1 VKYLLDTNVYI
12 EACRSEERRVQFRKA
27 FFPLLPFTFLSA
39 TVAYELAANA
49 SDQNTRELI
58 TDFAGRLERVGRT
71 VTPIFS
77 DWIEAS
83 EIMTR
88 IAQNE
93 KSWRSKLPQLQ
104 NDILIALSAR
114 RIGATVLTYNRE
126 DFLLIRRHKHFSV
139 RILKLEKEII
149 RPKR

>member
-12 EACRSEERRVQFRKA
+12 EACRSEESRKQFGKT

-39 TVAYELAANA
+39 TVAYELSVNAA
-49 SDQNTRELI
+49 DPRTRELI
-58 TDFAGRLERVGRT
+58 TDFVGRLDRVGRT

-77 DWIEAS
+77 DWLEAS

-88 IAQNE
+88 IAKSE

-114 RIGATVLTYNRE
+114 RIGATLLTYNRD
-126 DFLLIRRHKHFSV
+126 DFLLIRRHKHFSL
-139 RILKLEKEII
+139 RILKPEN
-149 RPKR
+149 

>member
-1 VKYLLDTNVYI
+1 MKYLLDTNVYI
-12 EACRSEERRVQFRKA
+12 EACRSNERRSQFGKT
-27 FFPLLPFTFLSA
+27 FLPLLPFTFLSA
-39 TVAYELAANA
+39 IVTYELSVNAA
-49 SDQNTRELI
+49 DQNTRELI
-58 TDFAGRLERVGRT
+58 ADLVGRLDRVGRT

-83 EIMTR
+83 EIITR
-88 IAQNE
+88 IAQSD

-126 DFLLIRRHKHFSV
+126 DFLLIRRHKHFSLHV
-139 RILKLEKEII
+139 LKLEKE
-149 RPKR
+149 K